1 MNDFSKFINDVLHEV
16 SGKYAFDWVAKISQY
31 NRVVGS
37 QDFHKVINIVKTE
50 LETFGLDEVTLHKY
64 PADGKTKTWEWIV
77 TQSWDIKSGQLMLME
92 PKKEILCRFQDIPM
106 CVVGRSKSCDVTAE
120 LINVGKG
127 LTEDDFEGKSV
138 KGKIILMEAPRLL
151 VPTLYAEKGALGV
164 IVYPNPKRAA
174 NYKGMTIYNRFPA
187 IAEDLKITTFG
198 FSITFE
204 QALYLK
210 ELLKKGSVKLHA
222 KIDAKIFDGELSVIS
237 AAIRGTEIPN
247 EEIILS
253 AHICHPAAG
262 VNDNASGSAGLL
274 ELARS
279 LTVLIQQKILDPPK
293 RTLRFLWVPEFHG
306 TYPWVKEHE
315 QIAKSSLF
323 NINLDMIG
331 EHPINVGEPCSI
343 SLAPYSRPSIL
354 NDLIQYFT
362 KLIADHPKGVA
373 VNGTTLQMRYRII
386 PYSGG
391 SDHVVFVAQPISI
404 AGVMISHDDPFWHT
418 SLDTIEKCDSTE
430 LKRTIA
436 IALCTSYIS
445 SIQTNEIIITIW
457 PIIEESFYQR
467 LGKTK
472 RLLFSLY
479 NKFNQDITRTSISKD
494 EKALLGIAL
503 IDAFVNH
510 EKKILDSVKNLD
522 TLSSI
527 IEELILEKYNE
538 LDKLKKNLLSQWTN
552 LCKHASID
560 IALIKEPDIFNQKWV
575 LNFLGRRNLKYYI
588 PILMSDA
595 YQKFKVPK
603 PPDIWGGDIQELIN
617 FIGLSLNLK
626 EISAMLTL
634 EFEHIFYPSEV
645 LNFANLLEEKGIMK
659 KFIIRHQVVH
669 NSRRSHGS

>member
-1 MNDFSKFINDVLHEV
+1 MKDISKLIDVVLNEV
-16 SGKYAFDWVAKISQY
+16 SGKHALDWVAKISQY

-37 QDFHKVINIVKTE
+37 QDYHEIVERVINE
-50 LETFGLDEVTLHKY
+50 LESYGLDEIKLHKY

-77 TQSWDIKSGQLMLME
+77 TQSWEIKSGELWLME

-106 CVVGRSKSCDVTAE
+106 CVLGRSKGCDVNAE
-120 LINVGKG
+120 LIDVGKG
-127 LTEDDFEGKSV
+127 LTEEDFEGKNV
-138 KGKIILMEAPRLL
+138 RGKVILMEAPRII
-151 VPTLYAEKGALGV
+151 VPTLYVEKGALGV

-174 NYKGMTIYNRFPA
+174 GFKGMTIYNRFPA
-187 IAEDLKITTFG
+187 IAEDLEMTTFG

-210 ELLKKGSVKLHA
+210 ELLQKGPVKIYA
-222 KIDAKIFDGELSVIS
+222 RIDAKIYDGELEVIS
-237 AAIRGTEIPN
+237 AAIRGTEKPQ
-247 EEIILS
+247 EEIILT
-253 AHICHPAAG
+253 AHLCHPAAG

-293 RTLRFLWVPEFHG
+293 RTIRFLWVPEFHG

-315 QIAKSSLF
+315 HIVKNALF

-331 EHPINVGEPCSI
+331 EHPVNVGEPCYI
-343 SLAPYSRPSIL
+343 CLGPYSRPSIF

-362 KLIADHPKGVA
+362 RIIADHPKGVA

-404 AGVMISHDDPFWHT
+404 PGIMIGHEDPFWHT

-436 IALCTSYIS
+436 IALCTSYTS
-445 SIQTNEIIITIW
+445 SIQTSESVITIW
-457 PIIEESFYQR
+457 PIIEENFYQR

-472 RLLFSLY
+472 EILFSLY
-479 NKFNQDITRTSISKD
+479 NKINQEITNPTLSKD

-503 IDAFVNH
+503 IDAFVNY
-510 EKKILDSVKNLD
+510 EIKVLDFVKRLD
-522 TLSSI
+522 ALSSFV
-527 IEELILEKYNE
+527 EELLLEKYEE
-538 LDKLKKNLLSQWTN
+538 LDKLKKNLLSQWTR
-552 LCKHASID
+552 LCKNASID
-560 IALIKEPDIFNQKWV
+560 ISLVKEPEDFKQKWV
-575 LNFLGRRNLKYYI
+575 LNFLGRRNLKFYL

-595 YQKFKVPK
+595 YQKFKVPE
-603 PPDIWGGDIQELIN
+603 PPDIWGGDVQEIIN

-634 EFEHIFYPSEV
+634 EFQHIFYPNEV
-645 LNFANLLEEKGIMK
+645 LNFVNLLEENGLMK
-659 KFIIRHQVVH
+659 KA
-669 NSRRSHGS
+669 